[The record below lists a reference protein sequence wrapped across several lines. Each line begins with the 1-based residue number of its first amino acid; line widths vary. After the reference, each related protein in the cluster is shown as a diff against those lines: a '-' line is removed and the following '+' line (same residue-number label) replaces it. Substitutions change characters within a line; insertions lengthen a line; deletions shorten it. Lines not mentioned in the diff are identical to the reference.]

1 MTNMMRMKRFS
12 GSKKLINS
20 DVFPELFSFEM
31 IHTHN
36 DNSVN
41 FLSPGSGGRG
51 GGEDFGDHLVVRG
64 T

>member
-1 MTNMMRMKRFS
+1 
-12 GSKKLINS
+12 
-20 DVFPELFSFEM
+20 M

-41 FLSPGSGGRG
+41 FLSPGSGGRK
-51 GGEDFGDHLVVRG
+51 GGEDFGGSRSCQGNVGEGGDQSSPTGSFAGG

>member
-1 MTNMMRMKRFS
+1 
-12 GSKKLINS
+12 
-20 DVFPELFSFEM
+20 M

-41 FLSPGSGGRG
+41 FLSPGSGGRK
-51 GGEDFGDHLVVRG
+51 GGEDFGGSLSCQGNVGEGGGDQSSPTGSFAGG

>member
-1 MTNMMRMKRFS
+1 MTRVRIKDL
-12 GSKKLINS
+12 LIA
-20 DVFPELFSFEM
+20 M

-41 FLSPGSGGRG
+41 FLSPGSGGRV

>member
-1 MTNMMRMKRFS
+1 
-12 GSKKLINS
+12 
-20 DVFPELFSFEM
+20 M

-41 FLSPGSGGRG
+41 FLSPESGGRG

-64 T
+64 TVGGDQWSPTEYKGGSI

>member
-1 MTNMMRMKRFS
+1 
-12 GSKKLINS
+12 
-20 DVFPELFSFEM
+20 M

-41 FLSPGSGGRG
+41 FLSPGSGGME
-51 GGEDFGDHLVVRG
+51 GGEDFGGSLSCQGNVGEGGGGQSSPTVSFAGG

>member
-1 MTNMMRMKRFS
+1 
-12 GSKKLINS
+12 
-20 DVFPELFSFEM
+20 M

-41 FLSPGSGGRG
+41 FYRLEAEGGGG

>member
-1 MTNMMRMKRFS
+1 
-12 GSKKLINS
+12 
-20 DVFPELFSFEM
+20 M

-36 DNSVN
+36 DNLVN

-51 GGEDFGDHLVVRG
+51 EGEDFGDHLVVRE